1 MLKSSAHFTT
11 IDLLVLAVFFAA
23 SVGVGFV
30 VSRRSRSVD
39 GFTAAD
45 RSLPGWLTG
54 LSILGTYV
62 SSITFLAL
70 PAKAYASDWNPFVFS
85 LTLPLATWIAVRWF
99 LPFYRRTGH
108 VSAYAHLE
116 RRFGPWARTYA
127 SLCYLLTQLARMGTV
142 LYLMALP
149 MSALLGWDV
158 RTVVVVTG
166 LSVTLYALVGGIVA
180 VIYTDAFQTILL
192 ILGAGVCAAVMVGS
206 LPEGPGQVFRLAAA
220 HDKFSLGGFGW
231 GLGQPTFWVV
241 FAYGLAINLQNFGI
255 DQNYIQRYIAS
266 KSDLEAR
273 KSVWL
278 GGLTYLP
285 LSAVFLFIGTAL
297 FAYYAAWP
305 DTLPVALRD
314 PGRADWVFPWFIVSV
329 LPPGVTGLLI
339 AAIFAAAMSTVSTC
353 LNSSA
358 TIILSDYYRRHLN
371 RQATERQSV
380 RFLRVTTVVWGLAG
394 TGVGM
399 AMTRVRSALD
409 AWWTLAGILGG
420 GTLGLFLLGFLSSRA
435 TNRSAVVGVVMG
447 VGLIL
452 WMTVSPS
459 WLALPATWRSPFHE
473 YLIIVFGTAAVLVAG
488 LVFSGRRRSSSSPGV
503 IS

>member
-1 MLKSSAHFTT
+1 MSAHFTT
-11 IDLLVLAVFFAA
+11 IDLLVLAAFFAA
-23 SVGVGFV
+23 SVSVGFV
-30 VSRRSRSVD
+30 VTRRSRSVD

-45 RSLPGWLTG
+45 RSMPGWLTG

-85 LTLPLATWIAVRWF
+85 LTLPLTTWIAVRWF
-99 LPFYRRTGH
+99 LPFYRRTGQ

-142 LYLMALP
+142 MYLMALP

-166 LSVTLYALVGGIVA
+166 ISVTLYALAGGIVA
-180 VIYTDAFQTILL
+180 VIYTDALQTILL
-192 ILGAGVCAAVMVGS
+192 ILGAAVCAAIMVGS
-206 LPEGPGQVFRLAAA
+206 LPEGPGQAFRLAAA
-220 HDKFSLGGFGW
+220 HGKFSLGGFGR

-241 FAYGLAINLQNFGI
+241 LAYGLAINLQNFGI

-266 KSDLEAR
+266 KSDAEAR
-273 KSVWL
+273 KSVWM

-285 LSAVFLFIGTAL
+285 LSAVFLFIGTAM
-297 FAYYAAWP
+297 FAYYNAWP
-305 DTLPVALRD
+305 DLLPAPLRD

-329 LPPGVTGLLI
+329 LPPGVTGLLV
-339 AAIFAAAMSTVSTC
+339 AAIFAAAMSTVSTS

-358 TIILSDYYRRHLN
+358 TIILTDYYRRHLN
-371 RQATERQSV
+371 REATERQSV
-380 RFLRVTTVVWGLAG
+380 RFLRVTTVAWGLAG
-394 TGVGM
+394 TAVGI

-420 GTLGLFLLGFLSSRA
+420 GTLGLFLLGFVSKGA
-435 TNRSAVVGVVMG
+435 TNRSAAIGVVAG

-459 WLALPATWRSPFHE
+459 WVALPAAWRSPFHE
-473 YLIIVFGTAAVLVAG
+473 YLIIVFGTVAVLTAG
-488 LVFSGRRRSSSSPGV
+488 LAFSGRRRS
-503 IS
+503 